1 MRLQGRPCRPCKD
14 ALHGRPCPFPRDA
27 HVRYARTPTL
37 LRRGPSEQRNEQ
49 GLIDY
54 RLRKIVA
61 LRAVSVAGR
70 AVGFEQ
76 HIREEV
82 MAMNVNKPRFHG
94 ERVRALRYQRR
105 LSARKVAKR
114 AGIHWRYYLRLE
126 KNERPN
132 VSAVNAAAIALALG
146 TSMEYLMGLTDD
158 PRPIAAIWEEED
170 DEF

>member
-1 MRLQGRPCRPCKD
+1 
-14 ALHGRPCPFPRDA
+14 
-27 HVRYARTPTL
+27 
-37 LRRGPSEQRNEQ
+37 
-49 GLIDY
+49 
-54 RLRKIVA
+54 
-61 LRAVSVAGR
+61 
-70 AVGFEQ
+70 
-76 HIREEV
+76 
-82 MAMNVNKPRFHG
+82 MNVNKPRFHG